1 MFKVSV
7 PSNWREIPGQSAVT
21 FAPEGAYGQTNGQN
35 VFTHGVEIGG
45 ARNESHDLQT
55 ATNELVESL
64 GQANPG
70 LSRASGYDRVTLSG
84 RAGLRTVLTNSQSA
98 TGQPESI
105 VIFTTQLRDGNLFYA
120 VAVAPQTD
128 FNAYRGVF
136 DKVIRSIQLME

>member
-1 MFKVSV
+1 MAPAQKVGFCLADSEHFDANG
-7 PSNWREIPGQSAVT
+7 PSS
-21 FAPEGAYGQTNGQN
+21 
-35 VFTHGVEIGG
+35 GV
-45 ARNESHDLQT
+45 
-55 ATNELVESL
+55 
-64 GQANPG
+64 
-70 LSRASGYDRVTLSG
+70 Y
-84 RAGLRTVLTNSQSA
+84 SQSA